1 MSLLLRCCFLQDK
14 VGNACDDDI
23 DGDSIYNVEDNC
35 PLVSNLDQSDYDNDG
50 VGDAC
55 HEDCDGDGFKNQE
68 DVCPCNSG
76 IAKTDFRLPKKVL
89 SLISSLLSI
98 VKLKLKS
105 EVPKSKVKILR
116 TWAE

>member
-1 MSLLLRCCFLQDK
+1 MDLRLLLRCCFLQDK

-23 DGDSIYNVEDNC
+23 DGDSINNGEDNC
-35 PLVSNLDQSDYDNDG
+35 PLVSNLDQSDYDDDG

-89 SLISSLLSI
+89 SAIFDIYIAINWQAGVKVQSLN
-98 VKLKLKS
+98 
-105 EVPKSKVKILR
+105 SK
-116 TWAE
+116 